1 LDNQDNQQLKA
12 DLMSRMLDKATDSIL
27 LHDLDGNVIYVNES
41 TYKNR
46 GYTKEEFMKINFQDI
61 NSSQSSNLIR
71 SRMEDLMKKGTVVFE
86 STDMCKD
93 GSLIYV
99 EVHAQII
106 ESDDKKFVL
115 SIERDITTRKEAEK
129 KFLERNDQ
137 IEAIFSSMNDG
148 IVIMDK
154 NGEFFMIN
162 DAAIHLHGFEGK
174 KDFLTRLP
182 DYYELFELATLDRTI
197 IPTDNWPAARA
208 MRGEILKDFK
218 VILTRKDTNQSW
230 IVSYNSSAVYENED
244 ELKFIVFNIRDI
256 TQSQKNEEEI
266 RKLADIVKSSD
277 DAILSKSL
285 NGKITSWNDGAKL
298 IYGYSADEVLGK
310 DISILAPPERKDE
323 TKELIEKIKNG
334 EHIHHYE
341 SVRIGKNGKRIN
353 VSLNLSPIFDI
364 SGNLTGI
371 SAISRDITLQK
382 KARLAL
388 QRELTINQALS
399 KIYSP
404 LISPG
409 KTISEI
415 SMIISNE
422 TLAITDSEHSFVATV
437 DPKNHDLINHT
448 LTRATPE
455 CRVYEEG
462 EIPGEI
468 IFHIGQD
475 GLYPGLWGHCLN
487 TKQAFYT
494 NDAKNHHSAKGVPK
508 GHIPIEKFLAVP
520 ILIDKELVGIIALAN
535 PYNKDYDDK
544 DVDAVRRIADFF
556 ALAIQRKRY
565 EDKISEAL
573 NEKEILLKEIHHR
586 VKNNLMIIS
595 SLLNLQ
601 SRYLKDEESRSIFK
615 ESQNRAQSM
624 ALIHQRLYE
633 SVDLKNIGFKE
644 YITTLANDLYRSY
657 VKDPS
662 RVNLKLEIEDV
673 NVDINLA
680 IPLGL
685 ILNELIT
692 NSLKYAFPA
701 KEKGTV
707 KVDFGKN
714 EDTFYLKISDNGV
727 GLPENIDWQNTDSL
741 GLQLVNSL
749 TSQIDGEVKLD
760 KKDGTSF
767 KIIFTEPKI

>member
-1 LDNQDNQQLKA
+1 
-12 DLMSRMLDKATDSIL
+12 M
-27 LHDLDGNVIYVNES
+27 
-41 TYKNR
+41 
-46 GYTKEEFMKINFQDI
+46 
-61 NSSQSSNLIR
+61 
-71 SRMEDLMKKGTVVFE
+71 
-86 STDMCKD
+86 
-93 GSLIYV
+93 
-99 EVHAQII
+99 
-106 ESDDKKFVL
+106 
-115 SIERDITTRKEAEK
+115 
-129 KFLERNDQ
+129 
-137 IEAIFSSMNDG
+137 
-148 IVIMDK
+148 
-154 NGEFFMIN
+154 
-162 DAAIHLHGFEGK
+162 
-174 KDFLTRLP
+174 
-182 DYYELFELATLDRTI
+182 
-197 IPTDNWPAARA
+197 
-208 MRGEILKDFK
+208 ILK
-218 VILTRKDTNQSW
+218 RKDINQSW
-230 IVSYNSSAVYENED
+230 IVSYNSSAVYEKED

-256 TQSQKNEEEI
+256 TQSQKNEEEM

-285 NGKITSWNDGAKL
+285 NGEITSWNDGAML

-341 SVRIGKNGKRIN
+341 SVRIGKNGKRIY

-364 SGNLTGI
+364 SGNLIGI

-422 TLAITDSEHSFVATV
+422 TLGLTDSEHCFVATI
-437 DPKNHDLINHT
+437 DPKNQDLINHT

-462 EIPGEI
+462 EISEEI
-468 IFHIGQD
+468 IFHIGHD

-535 PYNKDYDDK
+535 PYNKDYDDE
-544 DVDAVRRIADFF
+544 DVDAVWRVADFF

-565 EDKISEAL
+565 EDKISKAL

-595 SLLNLQ
+595 SLLNIQ

-615 ESQNRAQSM
+615 ESQNRAKSM

-662 RVNLKLEIEDV
+662 RVNLKLEIEGV

-692 NSLKYAFPA
+692 NSLKYAFPDM
-701 KEKGTV
+701 EKGTV
-707 KVDFGKN
+707 EVAFGKKG
-714 EDTFYLKISDNGV
+714 DKFYLKVSDNGV
-727 GLPENIDWQNTDSL
+727 GLL
-741 GLQLVNSL
+741 KML
-749 TSQIDGEVKLD
+749 TGRIQIH
-760 KKDGTSF
+760 
-767 KIIFTEPKI
+767 